1 MTDIIA
7 LPVEKRV
14 AAGKG
19 AARRI
24 RMKGLVPGVIYGDK
38 QTPISIAMDPRPL
51 IAQLK
56 RAGFYSHQYDLV
68 LDGEKHRVMAQ
79 AVAFHPVTDAPQH
92 VDFLRINKDS
102 LIHAKIAVV
111 FINQDKSPGLKR
123 GGALN
128 VVHHEIEVIGHADDL
143 PENVV
148 VDLGNVDIG
157 TSIHV
162 SQLVF
167 PGSVSVVHHGHEGDY
182 TVATVVASGASKN
195 ADAEK

>member
-38 QTPISIAMDPRPL
+38 QAPLCIAMDPRPL

-56 RAGFYSHQYDLV
+56 RAGFYSHQYDLE

-79 AVAFHPVTDAPQH
+79 DVTFHPVTDAPQH
-92 VDFLRINKDS
+92 VDFLRINKES

-111 FINQDKSPGLKR
+111 FINQDKSPGMKR

-128 VVHHEIEVIGHADDL
+128 IVHHEIEVIGHADDM

-148 VDLGNVDIG
+148 VDLQTIDIG

-162 SQLVF
+162 SQLAL
-167 PGSVSVVHHGHEGDY
+167 PASVKVVHHGHEGDY
-182 TVATVVASGASKN
+182 TVATVVASSASKN
-195 ADAEK
+195 AGADK

>member
-38 QTPISIAMDPRPL
+38 QAPISIAMDPRPL
-51 IAQLK
+51 IAQLR
-56 RAGFYSHQYDLV
+56 RAGFYSHQYDLE

-79 AVAFHPVTDAPQH
+79 AVAFHPVTDAPSH
-92 VDFLRINKDS
+92 VDFLRINKETR
-102 LIHAKIAVV
+102 IHAKIAVV
-111 FINQDKSPGLKR
+111 FINQDISPGMKR

-128 VVHHEIEVIGHADDL
+128 VVHHEIEVVGLADDM
-143 PENVV
+143 PETVV
-148 VDLGNVDIG
+148 IDLATVDIG

-162 SQLVF
+162 SQLSF
-167 PGSVSVVHHGHEGDY
+167 PDSVKVAHHGHDGDY
-182 TVATVVASGASKN
+182 TVATLVASSASKGT
-195 ADAEK
+195 EK